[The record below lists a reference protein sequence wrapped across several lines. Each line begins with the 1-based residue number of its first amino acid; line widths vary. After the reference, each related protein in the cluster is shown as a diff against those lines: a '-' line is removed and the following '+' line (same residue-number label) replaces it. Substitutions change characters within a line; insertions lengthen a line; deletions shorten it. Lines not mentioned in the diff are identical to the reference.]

1 MTEPDSTVLPIRPAA
16 TVILLRDAASGV
28 EVFLQRRA
36 AGAAFLGGAHVFP
49 GGALDAGDSDPR
61 VLARVVGVRADDA
74 NARLALAEGALAYW
88 VAALRECV
96 EEAGILF
103 AVASDGS
110 AAPPERVARMAAQ
123 RAALHRGERRL
134 AELLAEHDLA
144 LAAGELVY
152 FDHWITPALR
162 PRRFDTRFFVAR
174 VPDEQAGSHDNAEAV
189 ASVWL
194 PPREA
199 LARAERKEIEVAFA
213 TRTMLSELAAFETVD
228 AALAHARAKGPIETN
243 RPVIAQGSDGPQI
256 FRRGD
261 GPYAEIHWSDPTETT
276 RTSYDLVPGVPK
288 RLDRHVT
295 RIIAPNPGM
304 MTGPGTNTYLVG
316 EDELA
321 VIDPGPPIASHIA
334 AILEAAG
341 GRIRYI
347 LCTHTHRDHSPA
359 ALALQA
365 ATGARTVG
373 LPPPPG
379 ETQDATFAPQWR
391 PAHDEPMAIAG
402 LTLRALH
409 TPGHASNHVCY
420 LLERT
425 RMLFTG
431 DHVMQGST
439 VVINPPDGDMRAY
452 LRSLEALLARDIAIV
467 APGHGYL
474 VGAPHRE
481 IRRLIEHRLRRE
493 ARVLEAVEG
502 KPGATLDE
510 LVPVV
515 YDDVPAERHRI
526 AARSLLA
533 HLAKLV
539 AEGRVTEAGAR
550 FAPAP

>member
-1 MTEPDSTVLPIRPAA
+1 M
-16 TVILLRDAASGV
+16 LRDAASGV

-49 GGALDAGDSDPR
+49 GGALDSGDSDPR
-61 VLARVVGVRADDA
+61 VLARTLGLTASAAD
-74 NARLALAEGALAYW
+74 ARLGLPGGALAYW
-88 VAALRECV
+88 VAALRECF

-103 AVASDGS
+103 AVGADGRTL
-110 AAPPERVARMAAQ
+110 ARERLAQAAAQ
-123 RAALHRGERRL
+123 REALNRGERTFG
-134 AELLAEHDLA
+134 EV
-144 LAAGELVY
+144 LAAHELMLPVGELVY
-152 FDHWITPALR
+152 YDHWITPALR

-174 VPDEQAGSHDNAEAV
+174 APDGQTGSHDDAEAV
-189 ASVWL
+189 ESLWIR
-194 PPREA
+194 PQEA
-199 LARAERKEIEVAFA
+199 LARAERKTIDVAFA
-213 TRTMLSELAAFETVD
+213 TRTMLSELAGFDTVD

-243 RPVIAQGSDGPQI
+243 RPVIAQGRDGPRI

-261 GPYAEIHWSDPTETT
+261 WPYAEIHWSDPAETT
-276 RTSYDLVPGVPK
+276 ATNYDLVPGVPK
-288 RLDRHVT
+288 RLDRHVA

-321 VIDPGPPIASHIA
+321 VIDPGPAIESHLT
-334 AILEAAG
+334 AILAAG
-341 GRIRYI
+341 SGRIRHI

-359 ALALQA
+359 ARALQA
-365 ATGARTVG
+365 ATGASLVG

-379 ETQDATFAPQWR
+379 ETQDGSFAPQR
-391 PAHDEPMAIAG
+391 LPAHDEPMAIAG

-420 LLERT
+420 LLEQT

-452 LRSLEALLARDIAIV
+452 LRSLESLLAREIAII

-493 ARVLEAVEG
+493 ARVLEAVERH
-502 KPGATLDE
+502 PGATLDE

-533 HLAKLV
+533 HLAKLA
-539 AEGRVTEAGAR
+539 AEGRVTETGAR
-550 FAPAP
+550 FAPAS